1 MKKIGIIKFMGI
13 LILTLGIT
21 DLNFENL
28 NFDVNVKAFA
38 AIIIGIIITILSF
51 LATKKLKD

>member
-1 MKKIGIIKFMGI
+1 MKKIGIIKLLGVLF
-13 LILTLGIT
+13 LTFGIT

-28 NFDVNVKAFA
+28 NFDVNFKAYA

-51 LATKKLKD
+51 FTPEKLKD